1 MSDFARFFVVKIKI
15 LPISLFIRPLKP
27 CGLGNHISIV
37 KNNVLKNSYYMS
49 KYSLSDILL
58 SIDKDDVPPSDYSPE
73 LTALWHTKKGNW
85 DNAHD
90 IVSDIN
96 SKMGSWIHAHL
107 HVIEGDLGNAA
118 YWYNRSQRDP
128 ISPEQLEEEWI
139 LLVESNL

>member
-1 MSDFARFFVVKIKI
+1 MC
-15 LPISLFIRPLKP
+15 IR
-27 CGLGNHISIV
+27 
-37 KNNVLKNSYYMS
+37 
-49 KYSLSDILL
+49 DR
-58 SIDKDDVPPSDYSPE
+58 PPSDYSPE

-128 ISPEQLEEEWI
+128 ILQISWRKNGFFWLNQIFDKEI
-139 LLVESNL
+139 C

>member
-1 MSDFARFFVVKIKI
+1 
-15 LPISLFIRPLKP
+15 
-27 CGLGNHISIV
+27 
-37 KNNVLKNSYYMS
+37 MS
-49 KYSLSDILL
+49 KYSLSDLLL
-58 SIDKDDVPPSDYSPE
+58 SIDKDNVPPSDYSPE

-139 LLVESNL
+139 LLVESNLS